1 MLKVTAKLDKKHK
14 LEAENILFET
24 APNNWM
30 LSLNRRTKVLTLEGV
45 FQTKSEA
52 QNELSIFQEFLSKNN
67 IAIEFDE
74 LNNNWREA
82 YKEHFKPWNYGR
94 YNFIPEWER
103 TSHKTQN
110 ESLEIYIDP
119 GMAFGTGTHETTRLC
134 IELLIDTFDKK
145 SSQRYSMLDVGCG
158 SGILSILGKF
168 LGFESILGID
178 NDHDAIGN
186 SLHNLSLNFDK
197 SEIHFAQKSIDSFEG
212 TNYDCIVANIQA
224 DILIKNAQKLIQL
237 LNTNGRLFLSGI
249 LNYEAR
255 DVGKAFEKLLHERGL
270 TFTEYTKT
278 YKEWC
283 AISYE
288 TD

>member
-1 MLKVTAKLDKKHK
+1 
-14 LEAENILFET
+14 
-24 APNNWM
+24 
-30 LSLNRRTKVLTLEGV
+30 
-45 FQTKSEA
+45 
-52 QNELSIFQEFLSKNN
+52 
-67 IAIEFDE
+67 
-74 LNNNWREA
+74 
-82 YKEHFKPWNYGR
+82 
-94 YNFIPEWER
+94 
-103 TSHKTQN
+103 
-110 ESLEIYIDP
+110 
-119 GMAFGTGTHETTRLC
+119 
-134 IELLIDTFDKK
+134 
-145 SSQRYSMLDVGCG
+145 MLDVGCG

-237 LNTNGRLFLSGI
+237 LNTNGKLFLSGI

-255 DVGKAFEKLLHERGL
+255 DVGKVFEKLLHERGL

>member
-24 APNNWM
+24 APNSWM

-110 ESLEIYIDP
+110 ESLEIFIDP

-168 LGFESILGID
+168 LGFESTSGID

-186 SLHNLSLNFDK
+186 SSQF
-197 SEIHFAQKSIDSFEG
+197 IAQ
-212 TNYDCIVANIQA
+212 
-224 DILIKNAQKLIQL
+224 L
-237 LNTNGRLFLSGI
+237 
-249 LNYEAR
+249 
-255 DVGKAFEKLLHERGL
+255 
-270 TFTEYTKT
+270 
-278 YKEWC
+278 
-283 AISYE
+283 
-288 TD
+288 